1 MPSLITK
8 GTILNMLSSN
18 NRYLTWLVPVLL
30 LVLFVIIL
38 MMAPLEKTLGETIRL
53 VYAHAAFTRAGMW
66 GIYVSGLLGLLVAV
80 TANEQLHSWTQSFAW
95 VSFALFLIG
104 GIFSIFAQRASW
116 GGIAFAEPRMRTNL
130 MVTAVMIIVLL
141 INNWIPWIR
150 VRGLLYTA
158 LALYI
163 AWAIPNTPLV
173 LHPQDAVGT
182 SPSLWIRLTFPTLT
196 VLAMLIGLWFVTY
209 IKRPVAL

>member
-1 MPSLITK
+1 MFSA
-8 GTILNMLSSN
+8 N
-18 NRYLTWLVPVLL
+18 NRYLTWLVPLL
-30 LVLFVIIL
+30 LLALFVFIL

-66 GIYVSGLLGLLVAV
+66 GIYATGLLGLLVAI
-80 TANEQLHSWTQSFAW
+80 TANERMHSWMQPFAW

-116 GGIAFAEPRMRTNL
+116 GGVALAEPRMRTSL
-130 MVTAVMIIVLL
+130 TVTAVMIIVLL
-141 INNWIPWIR
+141 INTWIPSIR
-150 VRGLLYTA
+150 LRGVLYAA
-158 LALYI
+158 LALYVG
-163 AWAIPNTPLV
+163 WAIPNTPLV

-196 VLAMLIGLWFVTY
+196 ALAMLMGLWFVTY
-209 IKRPVAL
+209 IKRPVTL

>member
-1 MPSLITK
+1 
-8 GTILNMLSSN
+8 
-18 NRYLTWLVPVLL
+18 
-30 LVLFVIIL
+30 
-38 MMAPLEKTLGETIRL
+38 
-53 VYAHAAFTRAGMW
+53 
-66 GIYVSGLLGLLVAV
+66 
-80 TANEQLHSWTQSFAW
+80 
-95 VSFALFLIG
+95 
-104 GIFSIFAQRASW
+104 
-116 GGIAFAEPRMRTNL
+116 
-130 MVTAVMIIVLL
+130 
-141 INNWIPWIR
+141 PWIR